1 MHTTARPVLLAY
13 DGSTEAKHA
22 IATAGELLGGHAV
35 VVHAYATPT
44 ADAEVIAG
52 PGVALAVDPVITAE
66 AEQRAREQARAIVDE
81 GVAVAGAA
89 GFDAQ
94 PELVPGDGVHAVW
107 NAIVALAERYDASV
121 IVVGHGDGVG
131 QGRYRGRQARR
142 TAGARRAGAAGVE
155 VGLGVALFAARC
167 ARPPDA
173 GLRAHRGW

>member
-121 IVVGHGDGVG
+121 IVVGHGDLSWLEEKVLGRVDTGVVKHA
-131 QGRYRGRQARR
+131 GRPVLVVPA
-142 TAGARRAGAAGVE
+142 
-155 VGLGVALFAARC
+155 
-167 ARPPDA
+167 PPE
-173 GLRAHRGW
+173 